1 MKYRV
6 ACYHTAEVISSRR
19 FTCRPH
25 APRVRDVNETLA
37 YDTETRPIPRPS
49 CNSARPRCLIFATRR
64 DRDRDLARP
73 RPTRFS
79 RHSTFSIVP
88 KQWMITHSLMHL
100 HCNNEAKSR
109 AYWLVNDTLWYETE
123 MRPIHLILSLRRD
136 RDRHLPTFHETDTF
150 GNYVLR
156 PSRDRDVETETTSLP
171 SVQPTSAVSGW
182 IPTMDVL
189 A

>member
-1 MKYRV
+1 
-6 ACYHTAEVISSRR
+6 
-19 FTCRPH
+19 
-25 APRVRDVNETLA
+25 
-37 YDTETRPIPRPS
+37 
-49 CNSARPRCLIFATRR
+49 
-64 DRDRDLARP
+64 
-73 RPTRFS
+73 
-79 RHSTFSIVP
+79 
-88 KQWMITHSLMHL
+88 MHL

-171 SVQPTSAVSGW
+171 RVQPTSAVSGW